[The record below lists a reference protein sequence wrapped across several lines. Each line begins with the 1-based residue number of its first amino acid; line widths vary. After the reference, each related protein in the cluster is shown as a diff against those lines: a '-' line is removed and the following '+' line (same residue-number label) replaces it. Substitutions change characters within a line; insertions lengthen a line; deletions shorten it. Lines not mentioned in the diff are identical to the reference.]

1 MSEPESSSRL
11 WYVRRKPVVR
21 GPYPPGQISR
31 EILLGRIR
39 DDDELSHDQAHWK
52 PLAALPHLIPEVM
65 RNADSPQGRQRLMLA
80 RLREDERMHDRRGG
94 PAHHQNSSERRA
106 GDRRN
111 VESLEVVNRRDT
123 RVRWAEEAP
132 AEDRNYLVPAAVI
145 FTVILILVMTFV
157 LYRPAPTGSS
167 RNCEAPPAPAV
178 NWNGCS
184 LLGRQLA
191 GVNLRDADLGNVQLL
206 SANLDSANLTR
217 ADLRYADLS
226 GARLTRA
233 TLRGA
238 NGVGAILRGV
248 DLVQADLRDADLEF
262 ADFQSATISGTQLA
276 GARLGKA
283 IWIDGR
289 ICAVDSVGAC
299 H

>member
-1 MSEPESSSRL
+1 MSEQESSSRL
-11 WYVRRKPVVR
+11 WYVRRHPVVR
-21 GPYPPGQISR
+21 GPYPAGQISR

-39 DDDELSHDQAHWK
+39 DDDELSHDQQHWT
-52 PLAALPHLIPEVM
+52 PLSKLPQMIPEVM
-65 RNADSPQGRQRLMLA
+65 RHADTPEGQQRLMLA
-80 RLREDERMHDRRGG
+80 RLREDERMHDRRGNL
-94 PAHHQNSSERRA
+94 AHHESGERRA

-132 AEDRNYLVPAAVI
+132 REDRNYLVPAAVI
-145 FTVILILVMTFV
+145 LIVILTLVMTFV
-157 LYRPAPTGSS
+157 FYRPAPSGPS
-167 RNCEAPPAPAV
+167 RNCDAAPAPAV
-178 NWNGCS
+178 NWNGCP
-184 LLGRQLA
+184 LLGRRLD
-191 GVNLRDADLGNVQLL
+191 GVNLRDADLGNAQLL
-206 SANLDSANLTR
+206 SANLDSANLAR

-233 TLRGA
+233 SLRGA
-238 NGVGAILRGV
+238 NAVGAVLRGAE
-248 DLVQADLRDADLEF
+248 LIQADLRDADLEF
-262 ADFQSATISGTQLA
+262 ADLQGATLSGTQLA

-289 ICAVDSVGAC
+289 ICAVGSIGAC